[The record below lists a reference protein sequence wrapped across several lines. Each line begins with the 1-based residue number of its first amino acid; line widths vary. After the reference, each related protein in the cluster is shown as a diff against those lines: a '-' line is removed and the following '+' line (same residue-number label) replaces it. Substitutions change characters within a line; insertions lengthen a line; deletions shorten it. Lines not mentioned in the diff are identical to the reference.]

1 VSIVFSDMITT
12 NQQCQGTILKQSH
25 KIIHKCRKE
34 IKYYRICVRMLNYNC
49 IILKLKQ
56 YYMITCYGRGNC
68 ISLEY
73 LYLFNVEKYVELPVI
88 KDNCV

>member
-1 VSIVFSDMITT
+1 
-12 NQQCQGTILKQSH
+12 
-25 KIIHKCRKE
+25 
-34 IKYYRICVRMLNYNC
+34 
-49 IILKLKQ
+49 
-56 YYMITCYGRGNC
+56 MITCYGRGNC